1 MKDNIIISKTESF
14 ADRIVKVYKYLKTV
28 KNEYRMSD
36 QLLRCGTS
44 IGALVK
50 ESQFAQSTADFI
62 NKNYVALKEANEAS
76 YWIDRLH
83 NGDYFTD
90 AEFKS
95 LSKDVNEIVAI
106 LISIVKTTKEKI

>member
-1 MKDNIIISKTESF
+1 LKDNIIVSKTESF
-14 ADRIVKVYKYLKTV
+14 ADRIVKVYKYLKAV
-28 KNEYRMSD
+28 KNEHRMSD
-36 QLLRCGTS
+36 QLLRSGTS

-50 ESQFAQSTADFI
+50 EAQFAQSTADFI
-62 NKNYVALKEANEAS
+62 NKNYIALKEANEAS

-95 LSKDVNEIVAI
+95 LSKDVNEIIAI
-106 LISIVKTTKEKI
+106 LISIVKSTKEKI